1 MESAVSV
8 SERIAKLEARR
19 EAVESE
25 LDDIDSELYELYG
38 KEREEDLARPP
49 DVLAQER
56 AKFEARLA
64 EVRAGRW

>member
-1 MESAVSV
+1 V
-8 SERIAKLEARR
+8 RR
-19 EAVESE
+19 VESE